1 MASQSSTSSF
11 EPIIDSKSIEEAIED
26 EELSFVMAED
36 DASDKIPDEMSKSKY
51 SQVITFYI
59 CCVILRWRLGVKSGK
74 IVCSKQVSNN
84 TRISIS

>member
-36 DASDKIPDEMSKSKY
+36 DATDKIPDEMSKSKY
-51 SQVITFYI
+51 SQVITFETHLYFL
-59 CCVILRWRLGVKSGK
+59 CE
-74 IVCSKQVSNN
+74 IVMAP
-84 TRISIS
+84 

>member
-36 DASDKIPDEMSKSKY
+36 EASDKIPDEMSKSKY
-51 SQVITFYI
+51 SQVIT
-59 CCVILRWRLGVKSGK
+59 LRNCRNFLCLNDGSLE
-74 IVCSKQVSNN
+74 
-84 TRISIS
+84 

>member
-36 DASDKIPDEMSKSKY
+36 DATDKIPDEMSKSKY
-51 SQVITFYI
+51 SQVNTFIEYLYFF
-59 CCVILRWRLGVKSGK
+59 CE
-74 IVCSKQVSNN
+74 IVMAPWCEKRENCLQ
-84 TRISIS
+84 

>member
-36 DASDKIPDEMSKSKY
+36 EASDKIPDEMSKSKY
-51 SQVITFYI
+51 SQVIT
-59 CCVILRWRLGVKSGK
+59 LRNCRNFLCLNDGSLEWKAGK
-74 IVCSKQVSNN
+74 WFEVFIYFD
-84 TRISIS
+84 IFI

>member
-36 DASDKIPDEMSKSKY
+36 DASENIPDEMSKSKY
-51 SQVITFYI
+51 SQVIAFMIYLYF
-59 CCVILRWRLGVKSGK
+59 LREIQMAPSVASPWVLF
-74 IVCSKQVSNN
+74 
-84 TRISIS
+84 

>member
-51 SQVITFYI
+51 SQVIT
-59 CCVILRWRLGVKSGK
+59 LRKCRNFLCQSNGSLEWKAGK
-74 IVCSKQVSNN
+74 WFEVFIYFD
-84 TRISIS
+84 IFI

>member
-36 DASDKIPDEMSKSKY
+36 DVSEKIPDEMSKSKY
-51 SQVITFYI
+51 SQVFTFYI

-74 IVCSKQVSNN
+74 IVCSKQVSK
-84 TRISIS
+84 

>member
-36 DASDKIPDEMSKSKY
+36 DATDKIPDEMSKSKY
-51 SQVITFYI
+51 SQVITF
-59 CCVILRWRLGVKSGK
+59 VKYLHFLCD
-74 IVCSKQVSNN
+74 IVMVPWCEKRENCMQ
-84 TRISIS
+84 

>member
-36 DASDKIPDEMSKSKY
+36 DASENIPDEMSKSKY
-51 SQVITFYI
+51 SQVIAFMIYLYF
-59 CCVILRWRLGVKSGK
+59 LREIQMAPWCEKRVNSM
-74 IVCSKQVSNN
+74 Q
-84 TRISIS
+84 